1 MLRAM
6 ICEVKVSSIN
16 YLQKQGVIDD
26 IRTILDRT
34 KFDVANSQL
43 TQLAVAKYGLD
54 TGGTNLFDVNISETT
69 NWGQS
74 RYWRNAQRTIYR
86 AVPNDALFDELQ
98 KLKNQMDNRPDA
110 MFMRSGNVSSL
121 SAKPIQ
127 IKGSIY
133 ELEPNISDVK
143 IKNIYDNY
151 AALMNKVRESKA
163 ISYDTFLSLMTT
175 LQVFNYGDT
184 YIFGNWDAEN
194 AVFITRLNSS
204 PTSKELLAEAIPAIV
219 AEGVDV
225 ISFVPIDYAN
235 KLKRSGYV
243 VSKNGYNYDFKGEDM
258 VKYAAA
264 SNPNVFK
271 KVFKSSPE
279 KISSEEIENYNES
292 LKLRYSPVDV
302 RSDLI
307 NEAGKDASK
316 IFETYLNQFGIKVK
330 DISEI
335 QEKLGVDALGFAD
348 ILSKIAYTKS
358 NKDLPNV
365 AGEFIAY
372 MMQYNSLVKDII
384 DETIQKEIIPLNAN
398 EYQIKDGKITYEY
411 KKIDKTRH
419 FKFIGDLIA
428 QDLQNK
434 LEGKYD
440 KSLLSKIKQ
449 LVAKFFNLLK
459 NVNVGLINTNIGV
472 ISYNIL
478 QQNKNLITSSLY
490 KPGAYGKKTEQVS
503 IEKAL
508 EKDKFGKDIVYR
520 LSNKG
525 FILTGSTALSEQ
537 GTVLRPDEN
546 PLHDID
552 WVSPFNRQETI
563 EKFKSVYPGA
573 IKVRDIVNDDYV
585 TDSYL
590 IVPDGYTIDNFQT
603 ETYNEKIIL
612 TEYDVLDKD
621 GNVVGTFRLEQDP
634 DSEQILEVTRG
645 VPGKVIDFF
654 SYSDYSRSNEEL
666 PFTYKTKDGQLINLA
681 NWKSTF
687 KAKLEFARYKDLWD
701 YNRFIPFSETKKG
714 VQQKADPFVKV
725 QGIPMV
731 DVDITTIQNSRSKE
745 IAEVLAQKLSL
756 SMNVEFQNIT
766 EAEARDMLK
775 ARKIPYNSEPAFY
788 FAGRVY
794 VIGDNVTLDTVLH
807 EFSHPLLQGIR
818 QSNKKLFDN
827 LYTLLSATSEGEQ
840 IINVIKER
848 YPELEVGS
856 DLFKEEALAWGL
868 QKNAINKITQRVET
882 EGFDNFIKKMM
893 AAIKQFLRGVFG
905 EKVNVAKL
913 DVNTTLDELADMLL
927 DKEFQFETPNVTEAD
942 LIMYGKFVVERA
954 NELTKIGEAGK
965 LEQVIKEVYA
975 RNKDLLN
982 NARNFKSDKVI
993 SNMVKES
1000 LFRKGTTEFLPGI
1013 QDSLRGYMD
1022 DINAPNVDEIIDN
1035 ALNAEEKRLEDQ
1047 TNKAVALVNTMDT
1060 VNNTITNILSDL
1072 RKIENLPNINARNVI
1087 ALLGLYKNTAN
1098 AWMET
1103 IKDIDDILSKEIDV
1117 DTSNPFYQ
1125 TLNEIINNISRIQR
1139 RIGNIY
1145 QKNNVQFMVEITG
1158 YMNDF
1163 VTQRLNENLGVAL
1176 KNAFSADELENA
1188 VLDVYNKVIEQKFT
1202 DQDAEELVKK
1212 GVPAEVLNRFLKE
1225 YNDFIVNEDKIKDA
1239 LTGHAKD
1246 VSFFNRWLESYSSS
1260 NDVIVGPLAMFI
1272 QDQRTEVEQEVLNES
1287 MEFRKKLEILLPR
1300 INFSKLNTTQ
1310 VRDLVSGKDTI
1321 MYFDSETGKPIE
1333 KEVYT
1338 FLNEFGNGWRYQQD
1352 ILEYNLE
1359 QAKETKDQDKI
1370 AQAQEELRQFNR
1382 EYMWQE
1388 FVPEFYEKDDI
1399 FNQSEIGGLAYLAR
1413 KQALNNFNNLVNQF
1427 DNELSRFEN
1436 YAPVQAAWREYQQ
1449 LYSLYYE
1456 DGTPKTDDPLK
1467 GVYDLSIAQLLIEHK
1482 SNTRD
1487 YYEFMPIEGSLQTS
1501 YNEFVSLLEGQ
1512 GTTKGSAEF
1521 KKKVKEWEKQNLRMV
1536 YTDEYYTERTRILT
1550 RIQELQGKMNA
1561 VMNSEFN
1568 VGDAYKKISDLIFS
1582 YRDEQGQP
1590 MSSELG
1596 EDKLKM
1602 IRDTQ
1607 QAILDFRFRFDL
1619 KSGLS
1624 KEQSAEL
1631 DELKKVIKQK
1641 PDEITEEQEKRYVYL
1656 IKLQSNAGID
1666 PQDAIDIQEAFA
1678 ELSDIQARIPT
1689 DDYMEALNYNLS
1701 KQNVKE
1707 VNEDQI
1713 DDLINSDEF
1722 AELLKNDKNFQKWF
1736 ELNHIVKQVYN
1747 SKTRNYESKFDK
1759 TLANSVAV
1767 PRNTKFL
1774 KTTSIIDT
1782 ETNEEIKFIGVPNSR
1797 HSRYQVKNEYRTVPF
1812 GEDKSQYVGKFIDNK
1827 GNYLPRQYNP
1837 GTRYSAKDDR
1847 FINKEYLQLKAQ
1859 NSARFQLLEAMK
1871 EYHLSVQE
1879 GQTNYGKLY
1888 LDVPRYAIKR
1898 MDIYQVLQKGKYG
1911 ERFKE
1916 LTSNTKE
1923 WLKQTFGRSTADFE
1937 NDLNYDPKNNLVNT
1951 DLEGNKISYIPVTG
1965 IYNLDLDITDAD
1977 VIQGMFKY
1985 AMSLQSQGKLLE
1997 SLPLVE
2003 GLLTTLEDPA
2013 NKPKDL
2019 ENYQKSAFNVRNM
2032 LQNSNKEGATNNRL
2046 GQVRSLIEREYYGKQ
2061 VIGMEENHPVLS
2073 KWINALQGL
2082 SARGSLAVNISSD
2095 LKNKYSGYMQTLI
2108 EAAGG
2113 EFITMKDLALATP
2126 WATKAM
2132 LEWTSKDIYAV
2143 GPGSLTSQMVQ
2154 IFDPAFKTKN
2164 EFGRS
2169 VTRSIFKDLVNGE
2182 WMYMHR
2188 KFGEMEVAMK
2198 LFGSFLYGQKID
2210 QVLKDGTVKSI
2221 RYVDAWEKDANGII
2235 KLKDGIH
2242 PGWNNRSVFH
2252 TYVDGETL
2260 KEIADRYYMDVE
2272 ELKAK
2277 NKIKSET
2284 QLEDGQ
2290 EIIIAKSEKF
2300 KGFKNR
2306 LQGVSRRL
2314 FGVYDDFGQP
2324 EGNKLLLYRMF
2335 FFMRKWFTPMLV
2347 NRFGMDT
2354 SKEGFGN
2361 ARYDWALGKYTKGYY
2376 VSAFQTM
2383 WRMIKSK
2390 GQSYSYMTD
2399 QEKSD
2404 FRRFTSEGLALIM
2417 TALLASMLFGYD
2429 PDDEDRW
2436 KKLKAKSGPLF
2447 TPTYDTYGFLSN
2459 HILNLLLGV
2468 QAETGAFVPLPS
2480 IFGMNLGADDYVKMI
2495 TSTSASFYNTLVLY
2509 VQMLGDIFNFI
2520 TFDEA
2525 ARYKKD
2531 VGPYWYQQEGELKIW
2546 KRLFKTIGFT
2556 GGTGDPESL
2565 VKNLEQSSSRIGG

>member
-1 MLRAM
+1 M
-6 ICEVKVSSIN
+6 ICEVKVNSIN

-86 AVPNDALFDELQ
+86 AVPNEALFNELQ
-98 KLKNQMDNRPDA
+98 KLKNQMDNRPDDSQ
-110 MFMRSGNVSSL
+110 MYQLTPENNLGET
-121 SAKPIQ
+121 
-127 IKGSIY
+127 IK
-133 ELEPNISDVK
+133 EL
-143 IKNIYDNY
+143 DNY
-151 AALMNKVRESKA
+151 L
-163 ISYDTFLSLMTT
+163 IDFL
-175 LQVFNYGDT
+175 
-184 YIFGNWDAEN
+184 
-194 AVFITRLNSS
+194 
-204 PTSKELLAEAIPAIV
+204 K
-219 AEGVDV
+219 
-225 ISFVPIDYAN
+225 
-235 KLKRSGYV
+235 
-243 VSKNGYNYDFKGEDM
+243 
-258 VKYAAA
+258 
-264 SNPNVFK
+264 
-271 KVFKSSPE
+271 
-279 KISSEEIENYNES
+279 
-292 LKLRYSPVDV
+292 
-302 RSDLI
+302 
-307 NEAGKDASK
+307 
-316 IFETYLNQFGIKVK
+316 QFGVRTKEFDDLK
-330 DISEI
+330 SR
-335 QEKLGVDALGFAD
+335 LGVDALGVTD
-348 ILSKIAYTKS
+348 VLNKIIWYSKNRNVETLPEEAAHMIVMLMGEQ
-358 NKDLPNV
+358 NKAIKYLINNITTWSEYSSIKAQYMPLYNNEKQVKIEAVGKLV
-365 AGEFIAY
+365 AK
-372 MMQYNSLVKDII
+372 SLVR
-384 DETIQKEIIPLNAN
+384 N
-398 EYQIKDGKITYEY
+398 Y
-411 KKIDKTRH
+411 KAS
-419 FKFIGDLIA
+419 GL
-428 QDLQNK
+428 
-434 LEGKYD
+434 D
-440 KSLLSKIKQ
+440 KSLLD
-449 LVAKFFNLLK
+449 
-459 NVNVGLINTNIGV
+459 
-472 ISYNIL
+472 
-478 QQNKNLITSSLY
+478 
-490 KPGAYGKKTEQVS
+490 
-503 IEKAL
+503 KAL
-508 EKDKFGKDIVYR
+508 ELLYEFFNKLRGVFKNNILAQMETNDRVADHIAINVLMGDKDYVANLNKQDPKLNYDEALKNNKFAQSIISTFTK
-520 LSNKG
+520 LNAN
-525 FILTGSTALSEQ
+525 LTGSLALAGQGEMVYRKSEE
-537 GTVLRPDEN
+537 PI
-546 PLHDID
+546 HDID
-552 WVSPFNRQETI
+552 FTVNNFEEYEDILEKTESMNGVPYHYGWDNAQKDYTTYAFLIPKEGYTVEVLERDFNRGNGWITKYNLKDSQ
-563 EKFKSVYPGA
+563 GQ
-573 IKVRDIVNDDYV
+573 IVEP
-585 TDSYL
+585 SA
-590 IVPDGYTIDNFQT
+590 Q
-603 ETYNEKIIL
+603 
-612 TEYDVLDKD
+612 
-621 GNVVGTFRLEQDP
+621 NVIAV
-634 DSEQILEVTRG
+634 
-645 VPGKVIDFF
+645 DFF
-654 SYSDYSRSNEEL
+654 VYKKGFNNAKNIGIFRTAADIYKGKLTLSSNNERLFQREKDQKDYILSRPLTAESSGPE
-666 PFTYKTKDGQLINLA
+666 FTYYQLN
-681 NWKSTF
+681 
-687 KAKLEFARYKDLWD
+687 
-701 YNRFIPFSETKKG
+701 
-714 VQQKADPFVKV
+714 KADPFVKV

-731 DVDITTIQNSRSKE
+731 DINIATIQNSRSKE
-745 IAEVLAQKLSL
+745 IAEVLAQRLSQ

-794 VIGDNVTLDTVLH
+794 VVGDNVTVDTVLH

-840 IINVIKER
+840 IINVVKER

-856 DLFKEEALAWGL
+856 DLFKEEVLAWGL

-905 EKVNVAKL
+905 EKINVAKL

-954 NELTKIGEAGK
+954 NELAKIGEAGK
-965 LEQVIKEVYA
+965 LEQIIREVFA

-993 SNMVKES
+993 ANMVKES

-1035 ALNAEEKRLEDQ
+1035 AINAEEKRLEDQ

-1103 IKDIDDILSKEIDV
+1103 IKDIDDILSKETDV

-1287 MEFRKKLEILLPR
+1287 MEFRKKLEILLPK

-1370 AQAQEELRQFNR
+1370 VQAQEELRQFNR
-1382 EYMWQE
+1382 DYMWQE
-1388 FVPEFYEKDDI
+1388 FVPEFYEKDDV

-1413 KQALNNFNNLVNQF
+1413 KQALNNFNNLANQF

-1456 DGTPKTDDPLK
+1456 DGTPKTDDPSK
-1467 GVYDLSIAQLLIEHK
+1467 GVYDLSIAKLLIEHK
-1482 SNTRD
+1482 ANTRD
-1487 YYEFMPIEGSLQTS
+1487 YYEFIPIEGSLQTS

-1512 GTTKGSAEF
+1512 GITRGSSEF

-1536 YTDEYYTERTRILT
+1536 YTDEYYAERTRILT

-1561 VMNSEFN
+1561 VMDSEFN

-1631 DELKKVIKQK
+1631 DELKKLIKQK

-1666 PQDAIDIQEAFA
+1666 PQDAIDIQEAFS

-1736 ELNHIVKQVYN
+1736 DLNHIVKQVYN

-1774 KTTSIIDT
+1774 KATTVIDT
-1782 ETNEEIKFIGVPNSR
+1782 QTNEEIKFIGVPNSR

-1923 WLKQTFGRSTADFE
+1923 WLKQTFGRSAADFE
-1937 NDLNYDPKNNLVNT
+1937 NDLNYDPKNNLVST

-1965 IYNLDLDITDAD
+1965 IYNLELDITDAD

-2132 LEWTSKDIYAV
+2132 LEWTTKDIYAV

-2154 IFDPAFKTKN
+2154 IFDPAFKTKD

-2198 LFGSFLYGQKID
+2198 LFGSFLYGQKVD

-2404 FRRFTSEGLALIM
+2404 FRRFSSEGLALII

-2509 VQMLGDIFNFI
+2509 VQMLGDVFNFI

>member
-1 MLRAM
+1 
-6 ICEVKVSSIN
+6 
-16 YLQKQGVIDD
+16 
-26 IRTILDRT
+26 
-34 KFDVANSQL
+34 
-43 TQLAVAKYGLD
+43 
-54 TGGTNLFDVNISETT
+54 
-69 NWGQS
+69 
-74 RYWRNAQRTIYR
+74 
-86 AVPNDALFDELQ
+86 
-98 KLKNQMDNRPDA
+98 
-110 MFMRSGNVSSL
+110 
-121 SAKPIQ
+121 
-127 IKGSIY
+127 
-133 ELEPNISDVK
+133 
-143 IKNIYDNY
+143 
-151 AALMNKVRESKA
+151 
-163 ISYDTFLSLMTT
+163 
-175 LQVFNYGDT
+175 
-184 YIFGNWDAEN
+184 
-194 AVFITRLNSS
+194 
-204 PTSKELLAEAIPAIV
+204 
-219 AEGVDV
+219 
-225 ISFVPIDYAN
+225 
-235 KLKRSGYV
+235 
-243 VSKNGYNYDFKGEDM
+243 
-258 VKYAAA
+258 
-264 SNPNVFK
+264 
-271 KVFKSSPE
+271 
-279 KISSEEIENYNES
+279 
-292 LKLRYSPVDV
+292 
-302 RSDLI
+302 
-307 NEAGKDASK
+307 
-316 IFETYLNQFGIKVK
+316 
-330 DISEI
+330 
-335 QEKLGVDALGFAD
+335 
-348 ILSKIAYTKS
+348 
-358 NKDLPNV
+358 
-365 AGEFIAY
+365 
-372 MMQYNSLVKDII
+372 
-384 DETIQKEIIPLNAN
+384 
-398 EYQIKDGKITYEY
+398 
-411 KKIDKTRH
+411 
-419 FKFIGDLIA
+419 
-428 QDLQNK
+428 
-434 LEGKYD
+434 
-440 KSLLSKIKQ
+440 
-449 LVAKFFNLLK
+449 
-459 NVNVGLINTNIGV
+459 
-472 ISYNIL
+472 
-478 QQNKNLITSSLY
+478 
-490 KPGAYGKKTEQVS
+490 
-503 IEKAL
+503 
-508 EKDKFGKDIVYR
+508 
-520 LSNKG
+520 
-525 FILTGSTALSEQ
+525 
-537 GTVLRPDEN
+537 
-546 PLHDID
+546 
-552 WVSPFNRQETI
+552 
-563 EKFKSVYPGA
+563 
-573 IKVRDIVNDDYV
+573 
-585 TDSYL
+585 
-590 IVPDGYTIDNFQT
+590 
-603 ETYNEKIIL
+603 
-612 TEYDVLDKD
+612 
-621 GNVVGTFRLEQDP
+621 
-634 DSEQILEVTRG
+634 
-645 VPGKVIDFF
+645 
-654 SYSDYSRSNEEL
+654 
-666 PFTYKTKDGQLINLA
+666 
-681 NWKSTF
+681 
-687 KAKLEFARYKDLWD
+687 
-701 YNRFIPFSETKKG
+701 
-714 VQQKADPFVKV
+714 
-725 QGIPMV
+725 
-731 DVDITTIQNSRSKE
+731 
-745 IAEVLAQKLSL
+745 
-756 SMNVEFQNIT
+756 
-766 EAEARDMLK
+766 
-775 ARKIPYNSEPAFY
+775 
-788 FAGRVY
+788 
-794 VIGDNVTLDTVLH
+794 
-807 EFSHPLLQGIR
+807 
-818 QSNKKLFDN
+818 
-827 LYTLLSATSEGEQ
+827 
-840 IINVIKER
+840 
-848 YPELEVGS
+848 
-856 DLFKEEALAWGL
+856 
-868 QKNAINKITQRVET
+868 
-882 EGFDNFIKKMM
+882 
-893 AAIKQFLRGVFG
+893 
-905 EKVNVAKL
+905 
-913 DVNTTLDELADMLL
+913 
-927 DKEFQFETPNVTEAD
+927 
-942 LIMYGKFVVERA
+942 
-954 NELTKIGEAGK
+954 
-965 LEQVIKEVYA
+965 
-975 RNKDLLN
+975 
-982 NARNFKSDKVI
+982 
-993 SNMVKES
+993 
-1000 LFRKGTTEFLPGI
+1000 
-1013 QDSLRGYMD
+1013 
-1022 DINAPNVDEIIDN
+1022 
-1035 ALNAEEKRLEDQ
+1035 
-1047 TNKAVALVNTMDT
+1047 
-1060 VNNTITNILSDL
+1060 
-1072 RKIENLPNINARNVI
+1072 
-1087 ALLGLYKNTAN
+1087 
-1098 AWMET
+1098 
-1103 IKDIDDILSKEIDV
+1103 
-1117 DTSNPFYQ
+1117 
-1125 TLNEIINNISRIQR
+1125 
-1139 RIGNIY
+1139 
-1145 QKNNVQFMVEITG
+1145 
-1158 YMNDF
+1158 
-1163 VTQRLNENLGVAL
+1163 
-1176 KNAFSADELENA
+1176 
-1188 VLDVYNKVIEQKFT
+1188 
-1202 DQDAEELVKK
+1202 
-1212 GVPAEVLNRFLKE
+1212 
-1225 YNDFIVNEDKIKDA
+1225 
-1239 LTGHAKD
+1239 
-1246 VSFFNRWLESYSSS
+1246 
-1260 NDVIVGPLAMFI
+1260 
-1272 QDQRTEVEQEVLNES
+1272 
-1287 MEFRKKLEILLPR
+1287 
-1300 INFSKLNTTQ
+1300 
-1310 VRDLVSGKDTI
+1310 
-1321 MYFDSETGKPIE
+1321 
-1333 KEVYT
+1333 
-1338 FLNEFGNGWRYQQD
+1338 
-1352 ILEYNLE
+1352 
-1359 QAKETKDQDKI
+1359 
-1370 AQAQEELRQFNR
+1370 
-1382 EYMWQE
+1382 
-1388 FVPEFYEKDDI
+1388 
-1399 FNQSEIGGLAYLAR
+1399 
-1413 KQALNNFNNLVNQF
+1413 
-1427 DNELSRFEN
+1427 
-1436 YAPVQAAWREYQQ
+1436 
-1449 LYSLYYE
+1449 
-1456 DGTPKTDDPLK
+1456 
-1467 GVYDLSIAQLLIEHK
+1467 
-1482 SNTRD
+1482 
-1487 YYEFMPIEGSLQTS
+1487 
-1501 YNEFVSLLEGQ
+1501 
-1512 GTTKGSAEF
+1512 
-1521 KKKVKEWEKQNLRMV
+1521 
-1536 YTDEYYTERTRILT
+1536 
-1550 RIQELQGKMNA
+1550 
-1561 VMNSEFN
+1561 
-1568 VGDAYKKISDLIFS
+1568 
-1582 YRDEQGQP
+1582 
-1590 MSSELG
+1590 
-1596 EDKLKM
+1596 
-1602 IRDTQ
+1602 
-1607 QAILDFRFRFDL
+1607 
-1619 KSGLS
+1619 
-1624 KEQSAEL
+1624 
-1631 DELKKVIKQK
+1631 
-1641 PDEITEEQEKRYVYL
+1641 
-1656 IKLQSNAGID
+1656 
-1666 PQDAIDIQEAFA
+1666 
-1678 ELSDIQARIPT
+1678 
-1689 DDYMEALNYNLS
+1689 MEALNYNLS

-2154 IFDPAFKTKN
+2154 IFDPAFKTKD

-2210 QVLKDGTVKSI
+2210 QVLKDGTIKSI

-2235 KLKDGIH
+2235 RLKDGIH

-2260 KEIADRYYMDVE
+2260 KEIANRYYMDVE

-2404 FRRFTSEGLALIM
+2404 FRRFTSEGLALII

-2509 VQMLGDIFNFI
+2509 VQMLGDVFNFI